1 MKFSKVIGVS
11 LEKVWK
17 IDSINLAY
25 VVPKLAKVAMA
36 YRSYRQC
43 CEMQRNLTFKRLV
56 DQE

>member
-43 CEMQRNLTFKRLV
+43 CEIQRNLTFKRLV
-56 DQE
+56 D